1 VTVSQLITAA
11 LQDLRVLQ
19 VGETVSANDA
29 TFALDRLNDWVNSLA
44 NEGLTVYAQ
53 ARTLWTISTAAS
65 YTIGVGGVINCAR
78 PTGPMDITNIGFQDT
93 SVSPTI
99 EYNLGPVLTED
110 AYAGIAQKALTSVYP
125 QAAYYNPTNSTYYNF
140 ANGSDTAP
148 GAVASGT
155 ADNTAVYNQSFGQ
168 GPADVTQA
176 GGLSPYGVMG
186 LGGNVFEWCST
197 WYTADLNDA
206 EAKEAFPV
214 LKDDNGGQTYRVL
227 RGATCYSSARV
238 DLRSAFRGLGDPHDR
253 YVSNGFRC
261 VLVVAGG

>member
-1 VTVSQLITAA
+1 MTVSQLITAA

-19 VGETVSANDA
+19 VGETVSSNDSA
-29 TFALDRLNDWVNSLA
+29 FAFDRLNDWVNSLA

-125 QAAYYNPTNSTYYNF
+125 QAAYYNPTWTGGLGLIYLWPLPTSTTLQGVIYTPVPVAEF
-140 ANGSDTAP
+140 A
-148 GAVASGT
+148 
-155 ADNTAVYNQSFGQ
+155 NTAVTISLPPGYRRFLR
-168 GPADVTQA
+168 T
-176 GGLSPYGVMG
+176 GL
-186 LGGNVFEWCST
+186 
-197 WYTADLNDA
+197 
-206 EAKEAFPV
+206 AKE
-214 LKDDNGGQTYRVL
+214 L
-227 RGATCYSSARV
+227 SSAFDAPLTAEQQQAAMESKADIKRANQRLTDMSSGV
-238 DLRSAFRGLGDPHDR
+238 SGMLFGGAGPHYNIYSD
-253 YVSNGFRC
+253 N
-261 VLVVAGG
+261 